1 MDPIVTTELLA
12 PLPQCDP
19 TDAEVASA
27 RDLLVHLDAEA
38 RALGHTPD
46 AAPVHYAMGRIFIE
60 RLGDSKGAAICYQN
74 AFSLNPAYRPNLEA
88 ARRLFA
94 GAGRYE
100 KTVAL
105 HRREEAQLQDP
116 LLRAESLRAQATLLE
131 RDLGQ
136 PAEAAKLIQQALLL
150 SPDHPAL
157 LRAAIAQALRD
168 GDRTRSVQLALR
180 AADTC
185 RDGVQR
191 AQLLRLA
198 VLSLE
203 SLLGEP
209 PAESNAPPTEPARP
223 QPAELEALHEEAVR
237 KLHQADGND
246 PVGFLAMLVRARRAN
261 DWEAVLRLCRVH
273 AERTQSPAERALVAS
288 LAAYRLAR
296 AAEGLA
302 EVRSALQDNR
312 RDGALLALQSDLAE
326 QQQSS
331 DLAEA
336 LRRRAEGCIEPSER
350 AHLKL
355 SSAMLLTD
363 ELERENLLSEALAE
377 NPGDAAAIAL
387 HARMV
392 ALRDGTAAAERF
404 ASLGEA
410 LVEHAPN
417 EAAAHF
423 LEAGAW
429 LARAGN
435 REEAAVMARKAL
447 GLAPR
452 SLGALRLLQRTL
464 PLLGRQQELAQLLE
478 EASTQLPRA
487 QGAELLARAAALLS
501 DLPPDESAESPR
513 ARALLIARRAA
524 ELARGLTSQRWL
536 ETWTLLAFRSGDF
549 PQFSQALEA
558 RADTTQGA
566 DAADFLV
573 EASELSRAVGDDDR
587 ANTLLRKARGLDPQS
602 PSARTA
608 LLALPALPT
617 PERIELLAEEA
628 RAAEPERAAALH
640 AERAALLE
648 QLAGEASDGSA
659 KSKAWSDEAV
669 HSCAQALALGGVD
682 LAVLRRLA
690 RLQLRRG
697 DNAAALAVLVQIAEA
712 VPEGHARAEAYG
724 RAAELAEWRVGD
736 PRRATELY
744 AAAAEA
750 YPQAAFALSQLA
762 RLRSWTGDFAA
773 AADAFERLAAAA
785 EALTER
791 NEARRWAASLY
802 AHRASQPG
810 KAAQLLHA
818 LLAEAPGDLEAS
830 AELLNLIQ
838 QDHGQQARKERAEL
852 RGTLASRCQDPRW
865 AALLRSESAEDR
877 LAAGDR
883 DQGVAEYR
891 RALALNP
898 QDRIALDRVEE
909 ALRASSQKALLI
921 EHLGFRCAFADD
933 DTKAALLL
941 QQAEIFTEDG
951 NLEAA
956 SAAYRQALASDP
968 NSLLAVKGARHLAE
982 LAGDKHEVIR
992 LLAREASL
1000 SHDPHLAA
1008 GSLVEAALLAVDLG
1022 ENNEAVVHLTTV
1034 LEHDP
1039 DNADAAVKLR
1049 GLLPDPS
1056 SMIAIFE
1063 KVGAAHANARL
1074 GATAWAHAALI
1085 RLRELDDR
1093 AGAFESA
1100 SNALARD
1107 PQNLP
1112 ALELRADA
1120 AEALGHTREASDA
1133 LALRLQ
1139 LGHGDAREPDWK
1151 LRLGRLYALLD
1162 DAEKALPLLA
1172 AQIDQL
1178 DRALLLKLAPGAG
1191 ALGPADAARFYQRL
1205 LEVFPAASGA
1215 RAQGEAKADGTG
1227 TDGSEPVGSGTGAA
1241 AAGGVSHEQR
1251 ASWADELAR
1260 ALLASGQHAEALAAF
1275 RRAVALDPGN
1285 HEALRNLADLAAQSA
1300 PEEAIAAHRTLLELT
1315 PPPRESL
1322 QKLVELF
1329 GVTGYADAA
1338 FNAAAVLAG
1347 LNLASPSEKAL
1358 YDAAAAKPPPTELPQ
1373 LTDGFAIHAPD
1384 DQGAVRELLAAAAPA
1399 IARAFPAELLG
1410 RGALVKGDNPVRRV
1424 VSAIARA
1431 LALPEPPLFLAK
1443 AEPAVVLAVATEPP
1457 GLLVGAEVPKRFSP
1471 RQQRFL
1477 YARALAHL
1485 RRGTQALAGLPPA
1498 RLASLAGELIRLCA
1512 PEGTDFSGLPA
1523 ADNALFA
1530 LLLAQLQPEVRAQ
1543 LAPLAA
1549 RAVAE
1554 LPPGFESLSL
1564 GIRESAERTGL
1575 AVCADP
1581 AAAIALVAA
1590 ECPGGL
1596 DRPEV
1601 ARLARFAVSPEYLAL
1616 RPR

>member
-1 MDPIVTTELLA
+1 MDPIVTTELPA
-12 PLPQCDP
+12 PLPQRDP
-19 TDAEVASA
+19 SDAEVAAA
-27 RDLLVHLDAEA
+27 RDQLVHLEAEA
-38 RALGHTPD
+38 RALGRTPG

-60 RLGDSKGAAICYQN
+60 RLGDSKSAAICYQN
-74 AFSLNPAYRPNLEA
+74 AFSLNPSYRPNLEA

-94 GAGRYE
+94 NAGRYE

-105 HRREEAQLQDP
+105 HRREEAQLRDP
-116 LLRAESLRAQATLLE
+116 LLRAESLRAQATLLD

-136 PAEAAKLIQQALLL
+136 PAQAAPLIEQALLL
-150 SPDHPAL
+150 APDHPAL
-157 LRAAIAQALRD
+157 LRAAIAQALRE
-168 GDRTRSVQLALR
+168 GDRLRSVQLALR
-180 AADTC
+180 AAESC

-209 PAESNAPPTEPARP
+209 AESAHAPDTEPRRLPPDTEPRRPPPDTEPRRPPPPTEPARP
-223 QPAELEALHEEAVR
+223 ATAELEALHEEAVR

-261 DWEAVLRLCRVH
+261 DWEAVLRLCRMH

-326 QQQSS
+326 QQRSP
-331 DLAEA
+331 DLADA

-355 SSAMLLTD
+355 RSAMLLTD
-363 ELERENLLSEALAE
+363 ELERENLLSEALGE

-392 ALRDGTAAAERF
+392 AQRDGTVAAERF
-404 ASLGEA
+404 GSLGDA
-410 LVEHAPN
+410 LAEHAPE

-429 LARAGN
+429 LERAGN
-435 REEAAVMARKAL
+435 REEAVAMARKAL
-447 GLAPR
+447 GLLPR

-478 EASTQLPRA
+478 ETSAQLPRA

-501 DLPPDESAESPR
+501 DLPAGDEAEPPR

-524 ELARGLTSQRWL
+524 EMARGLTSPRWL
-536 ETWTLLAFRSGDF
+536 ETWTTLAFRAGDL
-549 PQFSQALEA
+549 PQLSQALEA
-558 RADTTQGA
+558 RAESTQGA
-566 DAADFLV
+566 DAADLLV
-573 EASELSRAVGDDDR
+573 EASELARSVGDDER
-587 ANTLLRKARGLDPQS
+587 ANTLLRRARGVDPQS
-602 PSARTA
+602 APARAA
-608 LLALPALPT
+608 LLALPSLPSA
-617 PERIELLAEEA
+617 ERIELLAEEA
-628 RAAEPERAAALH
+628 RAAEPERASALH

-648 QLAGEASDGSA
+648 QLSDETPDGAA
-659 KSKAWSDEAV
+659 KSRALGDEAV
-669 HSCAQALALGGVD
+669 QACAQALALGGVD

-750 YPQAAFALSQLA
+750 WPKACSALSQLA

-773 AADAFERLAAAA
+773 AADAYERLAAVAQPM
-785 EALTER
+785 TER
-791 NEARRWAASLY
+791 TEARRWAASLY
-802 AHRASQPG
+802 AHRAAQPG

-818 LLAEAPGDLEAS
+818 LLAETPGDLEAA
-830 AELLNLIQ
+830 AELLNLKG

-909 ALRASSQKALLI
+909 ALRASNQKALLI
-921 EHLGFRCAFADD
+921 EHLAFRCAFADG
-933 DTKAALLL
+933 DTKTALWLE
-941 QQAEIFTEDG
+941 QADLFVEDR

-956 SAAYRQALASDP
+956 AAAYQQALATDP
-968 NSLLAVKGARHLAE
+968 DSLLAVKGARHLAE
-982 LAGDKHEVIR
+982 LTGDKHEVMR

-1000 SHDPHLAA
+1000 SHDPTLAA

-1063 KVGAAHANARL
+1063 KVGAAHKDPRL
-1074 GATAWAHAALI
+1074 GAAAWAHAALI

-1093 AGAFESA
+1093 EGAFGDA
-1100 SNALARD
+1100 GTALARD
-1107 PQNLP
+1107 PHSFP

-1120 AEALGHTREASDA
+1120 AEALGHTQEAAEAMS
-1133 LALRLQ
+1133 LRLQ
-1139 LGHGDAREPDWK
+1139 LSHGDAREPEWK
-1151 LRLGRLYALLD
+1151 LRLGRLYASLGEV
-1162 DAEKALPLLA
+1162 EKALPLLS
-1172 AQIDQL
+1172 AQFEQL
-1178 DRALLLKLAPGAG
+1178 DPSLLLKLAPGAR
-1191 ALGPADAARFYQRL
+1191 ALGPQDAVRFYQRL
-1205 LEVFPAASGA
+1205 LAVFPAADGA
-1215 RAQGEAKADGTG
+1215 T
-1227 TDGSEPVGSGTGAA
+1227 
-1241 AAGGVSHEQR
+1241 HEQL
-1251 ASWADELAR
+1251 AAWADELSR
-1260 ALLASGQHAEALAAF
+1260 TLLALGRHDEALVAF
-1275 RRAVALDPGN
+1275 RRAVALDPHN
-1285 HEALRNLADLAAQSA
+1285 RVALRHLADLAASSA
-1300 PEEAIAAHRTLLELT
+1300 PEEAIAAHRALLELT
-1315 PPPRESL
+1315 PPPQESL

-1329 GVTGYADAA
+1329 SAVGQPDAA
-1338 FNAAAVLAG
+1338 FSAAAVLSG
-1347 LNLASPSEKAL
+1347 LNLASPAEKAL
-1358 YDAAAAKPPPTELPQ
+1358 YEAAAAKPPPAELPQ
-1373 LTDGFAIHAPD
+1373 LTEGPALHAAE
-1384 DQGAVRELLAAAAPA
+1384 DQGAVRELLAAAAPLLS
-1399 IARAFPAELLG
+1399 RALATELVG

-1424 VSAIARA
+1424 VSAISRA
-1431 LALPEPPLFLAK
+1431 LAMAEPPLFLAR
-1443 AEPAVVLAVATEPP
+1443 AEPAVVLAVSTEPP

-1477 YARALAHL
+1477 YARALAHI
-1485 RRGTQALAGLPPA
+1485 RRGTQALSPLAPA
-1498 RLASLAGELIRLCA
+1498 RLAALTAELIRLCA
-1512 PEGTDFSGLPA
+1512 PAGTDLSRLPLAEAAFS
-1523 ADNALFA
+1523 A
-1530 LLLAQLQPEVRAQ
+1530 LLAAQLTPEAREG

-1549 RAVAE
+1549 QALAE
-1554 LPPGFESLSL
+1554 LPSAWEPLSL
-1564 GIRESAERTGL
+1564 ALRESAERTGL

-1581 AAAIALVAA
+1581 AAAIGLVSG

-1596 DRPEV
+1596 ERPEV
-1601 ARLARFAVSPEYLAL
+1601 ARLLRFAVSPAYLAL